1 MINLKSISFKNF
13 GSFGNTP
20 TVIDLTKRRMNL
32 VSGINGQGK
41 SFALLDT
48 ITFALYGKPFR
59 KINIPQLVNSVNR
72 KDCEVTIEFTAKGR
86 AYKIIRGLAPKRFEV
101 YEDGELVDQDS
112 TAKDYQKRLEDQILH
127 MNYKT
132 FTQVVILGSSSFV
145 PFMQLSAA
153 DRRAVIENI
162 LDIEIFSLMNDVVK
176 AKLSTTKEEV
186 KLKKSEIEVMIHKA
200 ENQKTFIAN
209 VKKQREEFADER
221 ETKITEY
228 KDKIQTLQD
237 NSTKLSGSIA
247 EKTSQL
253 PNHKKIITELE
264 NAKGEKKEMETK
276 AKQINKDI
284 AFLKKNTSCSRCG
297 QDIDEDHRKTS
308 IDQLDADLRNMADV
322 FTPVLDTI
330 DKCGKDLNE
339 YERLMSEIQQEQSQ
353 KDKNESTC
361 KIYQEELDKFYT
373 KTDDDTVLSDAQD
386 ELEKIR
392 EDGGKLAEQ
401 RDALLEDKSNYEIAS
416 VLLKDSGVKAK
427 IIQHFL
433 PLINSLINKYLQAMD
448 FFASFE
454 LDENFNETIKSRHRD
469 KFSYASFSEGE
480 KLRIDLA
487 ILLTWREISKLKN
500 SANCNILVLDEVFD
514 SSLDATGMD
523 EFMKLIRFFD
533 KDINIFVISHKA
545 DQLVDKFERVMQFEK
560 KKNFS
565 KMKED
570 YA

>member
-1 MINLKSISFKNF
+1 
-13 GSFGNTP
+13 
-20 TVIDLTKRRMNL
+20 
-32 VSGINGQGK
+32 
-41 SFALLDT
+41 
-48 ITFALYGKPFR
+48 
-59 KINIPQLVNSVNR
+59 
-72 KDCEVTIEFTAKGR
+72 
-86 AYKIIRGLAPKRFEV
+86 
-101 YEDGELVDQDS
+101 
-112 TAKDYQKRLEDQILH
+112 
-127 MNYKT
+127 
-132 FTQVVILGSSSFV
+132 
-145 PFMQLSAA
+145 
-153 DRRAVIENI
+153 
-162 LDIEIFSLMNDVVK
+162 
-176 AKLSTTKEEV
+176 
-186 KLKKSEIEVMIHKA
+186 
-200 ENQKTFIAN
+200 
-209 VKKQREEFADER
+209 
-221 ETKITEY
+221 
-228 KDKIQTLQD
+228 
-237 NSTKLSGSIA
+237 
-247 EKTSQL
+247 
-253 PNHKKIITELE
+253 
-264 NAKGEKKEMETK
+264 METK

-308 IDQLDADLRNMADV
+308 IDQLNVDLRKMADV

-386 ELEKIR
+386 ELDKIR
-392 EDGGKLAEQ
+392 EDGSKLTEQ